1 MFDKIQLKENQS
13 EQRSVFTDNP
23 DQMIRE
29 AIQEVRFN
37 QKINKTTIGSNL
49 NNNTIQDRWQS
60 LRAQTDLEYTQRG
73 PFQDQNNLSHINS
86 PTGTDVFKS
95 NRPSL

>member
-13 EQRSVFTDNP
+13 EQRSTFTDNP

-37 QKINKTTIGSNL
+37 QKVNKTTLGSNL
-49 NNNTIQDRWQS
+49 NNNTIQDRW
-60 LRAQTDLEYTQRG
+60 
-73 PFQDQNNLSHINS
+73 
-86 PTGTDVFKS
+86 
-95 NRPSL
+95 